1 MKIFSLCL
9 KNFNFLKGEW
19 KIDFIVELFVSNG
32 LFVIIGVIGVGKIM
46 LFDVI
51 CLVFY
56 YEMLCLNKVFQ
67 L

>member
-9 KNFNFLKGEW
+9 KNLNLLKGEW
-19 KIDFIVELFVSNG
+19 KVDFIVELFVSNG
-32 LFVIIGVIGVGKIM
+32 LFVIIGLIGVGKII

-51 CLVFY
+51 CLVLY
-56 YEMLCLNKVFQ
+56 YEMLCLNMV